1 MLSEIYSIFLISS
14 NAVACRTWPEFKS
27 RQEKSIIQRVNGLFC
42 TAFEATD
49 EKLTIAP
56 CYCSS
61 MTLLLYNID
70 AQLTV
75 IYSFIEIKINKP
87 LQEKKHWENI
97 KSKKWCFNRSLA
109 WILQNRTRQ
118 WWWLR
123 HTSAQRG
130 AFCHFSCRWIYYYHS
145 SKSNWQ
151 NAPLC
156 SDVAVIQ
163 WGSCLSKIYRG
174 GPAYDQVTGQ
184 IKSIDW
190 FVGSIFCFGK

>member
-61 MTLLLYNID
+61 MTLLLYSID

-87 LQEKKHWENI
+87 LQEKKNI
-97 KSKKWCFNRSLA
+97 EKTSNPRSGALTAVLPGFCRIERGNGGGWGTPVHREVRFAIFLA
-109 WILQNRTRQ
+109 GGFITTIVVNQTGKMHLCAVT
-118 WWWLR
+118 WL
-123 HTSAQRG
+123 
-130 AFCHFSCRWIYYYHS
+130 
-145 SKSNWQ
+145 
-151 NAPLC
+151 
-156 SDVAVIQ
+156 
-163 WGSCLSKIYRG
+163 
-174 GPAYDQVTGQ
+174 
-184 IKSIDW
+184 
-190 FVGSIFCFGK
+190 

>member
-1 MLSEIYSIFLISS
+1 MPDKYVRFRLFISLLSEIYSIFLISS

-70 AQLTV
+70 AQPTV

-87 LQEKKHWENI
+87 LQERKKKRALGKH
-97 KSKKWCFNRSLA
+97 
-109 WILQNRTRQ
+109 Q
-118 WWWLR
+118 
-123 HTSAQRG
+123 
-130 AFCHFSCRWIYYYHS
+130 
-145 SKSNWQ
+145 
-151 NAPLC
+151 
-156 SDVAVIQ
+156 IQ
-163 WGSCLSKIYRG
+163 EVVPQPQSYLDF
-174 GPAYDQVTGQ
+174 AE
-184 IKSIDW
+184 
-190 FVGSIFCFGK
+190 